1 MRHMVG
7 ISGRQDGDQFL
18 LDELEDGFGFEPPQK
33 KGLCLSAQSG
43 KDEQLP
49 CNERGVHDDEQAV
62 VRTDAFEDILCGLAR
77 LQEGILTVHNALG
90 LSRASRRER
99 DGAEH
104 VRSWPV
110 GGIVDSLLLR
120 NEGIEAVGV
129 RRAVGQRHAHN

>member
-7 ISGRQDGDQFL
+7 ISGKMVISSCSRSSRPVSASNRLRRKVFA
-18 LDELEDGFGFEPPQK
+18 FPPSPARTK
-33 KGLCLSAQSG
+33 
-43 KDEQLP
+43 QLP
-49 CNERGVHDDEQAV
+49 CNERGVHDNEQAV
-62 VRTDAFEDILCGLAR
+62 VRTDAFEDILSGLAR

-104 VRSWPV
+104 VRSWPA